1 MTTPTSNQLKQKQ
14 VLVQT
19 SLAKTDLEEHPPLRA
34 LRSKAD
40 GGKGLQDGNLGDFP
54 KVGKIR
60 GVGHF
65 CWDIF
70 VGFCWEFPKMF
81 TFSN

>member
-1 MTTPTSNQLKQKQ
+1 M
-14 VLVQT
+14 QT

-70 VGFCWEFPKMF
+70 VFFFFFLSGIFQNVHLLKM
-81 TFSN
+81 T